1 MSSTVPPKLL
11 VLVNRGMS
19 SHAID
24 QAVETAGVLIQE
36 RLGIEP
42 QLIDSAFWHK
52 EQFNRCG
59 DWSSWIWETV
69 TGRDYD
75 TREHHFSGFVVCE
88 EELGKANAQLVELA
102 LRNGRSVLFA
112 RKNCPL
118 ATVKEVKVADEQNWQ
133 RGWKAIIEGEIQ

>member
-1 MSSTVPPKLL
+1 
-11 VLVNRGMS
+11 MS
-19 SHAID
+19 SHSIS
-24 QAVETAGVLIQE
+24 QAVETAEALIRE
-36 RLGIEP
+36 KLKLEVE
-42 QLIDSAFWHK
+42 LVDSAFWHK
-52 EQFNRCG
+52 EQFQRCG

-75 TREHHFSGFVVCE
+75 TRRPHFAGFIICE

-112 RKNCPL
+112 RRNRPL
-118 ATVKEVKVADEQNWQ
+118 STVKAVEEADSTNWQ